1 MKIPGIAR
9 VAAVALLAL
18 AGFAANAQA
27 PGRVATMTRTAKL
40 FLDLEGGI
48 NDAASRHD
56 QAALEKLLAPQFEQ
70 RDAGSPGQP
79 LPRADFIAKQMA
91 QPGGGAM
98 HDMAV
103 HEFGTTFVV
112 SYAAKQFVV
121 DVWLRNGDEYQLAV
135 RYTGGTP
142 PPAKGVDPRL

>member
-1 MKIPGIAR
+1 MKFPSFIQ
-9 VAAVALLAL
+9 VVLLAL
-18 AGFAANAQA
+18 LVSAAQAQA

-40 FLDLEGGI
+40 FGDLEGRI
-48 NDAASRHD
+48 DDAASRHD

-79 LPRADFIAKQMA
+79 LPRADFIGKLMA
-91 QPGGGAM
+91 QPGGARY
-98 HDMAV
+98 DMAV

-112 SYAAKQFVV
+112 SYAAKQFVI
-121 DVWLRNGDEYQLAV
+121 DVWVRNGDDYQLAA

-142 PPAKGVDPRL
+142 PAQKGVDPRL

>member
-1 MKIPGIAR
+1 MKSPNF
-9 VAAVALLAL
+9 VHVSVVVLVALLAS
-18 AGFAANAQA
+18 AANAQA

-40 FLDLEGGI
+40 FSDLEGRI

-56 QAALEKLLAPQFEQ
+56 QAALEKFLAPQFEQ
-70 RDAGSPGQP
+70 RDASSPGQP
-79 LPRADFIAKQMA
+79 LPRADFIGKLMA
-91 QPGGGAM
+91 QPGGAL

-121 DVWLRNGDEYQLAV
+121 DVWVRNGDDYQLAA

-142 PPAKGVDPRL
+142 PAKEGVDPKL